1 MLAHSDQY
9 GLKWVFVRDRYYDPL
24 LAFAGW
30 RPVDSLEDNT
40 IIVWSKDGV
49 PPAVP
54 VNAPQIPPHWQGLM
68 WGILPVGSSIL
79 AIIVLLIPEKRRVQV
94 VVERPIPVEETL
106 VPGRLAS

>member
-1 MLAHSDQY
+1 
-9 GLKWVFVRDRYYDPL
+9 
-24 LAFAGW
+24 
-30 RPVDSLEDNT
+30 
-40 IIVWSKDGV
+40 
-49 PPAVP
+49 
-54 VNAPQIPPHWQGLM
+54 M